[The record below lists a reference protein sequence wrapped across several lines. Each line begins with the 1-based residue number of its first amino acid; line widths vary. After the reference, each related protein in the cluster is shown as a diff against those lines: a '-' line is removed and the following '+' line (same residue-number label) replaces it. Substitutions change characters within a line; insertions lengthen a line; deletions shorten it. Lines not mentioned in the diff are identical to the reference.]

1 LYRIWLDPFYYGI
14 LISGNNEIDLR
25 DGANPHYQPLITE
38 EEHQVLLDRH
48 LLVNPV
54 SLRSYKTIDEYD
66 EIKLFPNQFIQY
78 NGTHGFVF
86 ELPNPKRH
94 RKALEKLK
102 VNNPNATLKDVV
114 KPHQINY
121 KLTGIKIDHKQLSF
135 R

>member
-1 LYRIWLDPFYYGI
+1 M
-14 LISGNNEIDLR
+14 R

-38 EEHQVLLDRH
+38 EEHQILLDRH
-48 LLVNPV
+48 LLTNPI

-78 NGTHGFVF
+78 DNSQGFVF

-102 VNNPNATLKDVV
+102 ISNPNASLKDVI

-121 KLTGIKIDHKQLSF
+121 KMTGIKINGKQLSF
-135 R
+135 T

>member
-1 LYRIWLDPFYYGI
+1 MYRIWLDPFYYGI

-38 EEHQVLLDRH
+38 EEHQILLDRH
-48 LLVNPV
+48 LLSNPT

-66 EIKLFPNQFIQY
+66 EIKLFPNQFILY
-78 NGTHGFVF
+78 NGTHGLVF

-102 VNNPNATLKDVV
+102 VSNPNASLKDVV

-121 KLTGIKIDHKQLSF
+121 KLTGMKINDKQLSF
-135 R
+135 T